1 MKKELQD
8 YIKQVERWIAEG
20 RLSPQIM
27 ERFKTNIGFF
37 QHERLIHLIVT
48 MTFALL
54 TVGSLAMCFCTAYFL
69 PLFFLFL
76 VLEIPY
82 IYHYYKLENGTQKLQ
97 RLYRKA
103 EEIIAGEIEIEIG
116 SNNTSKKGGKV

>member
-1 MKKELQD
+1 MKKELQN
-8 YIKQVERWIAEG
+8 YINQVEQWITEG
-20 RLSPQIM
+20 GLSPEIM
-27 ERFKTNIGFF
+27 ARIRVNIGFF

-54 TVGSLAMCFCTAYFL
+54 TVGSLAMCFCTVYFL

-82 IYHYYKLENGTQKLQ
+82 IYHYYKLENGTQRLQ

-103 EEIIAGEIEIEIG
+103 EEIMAGER
-116 SNNTSKKGGKV
+116 KA

>member
-1 MKKELQD
+1 MKKELQN
-8 YIKQVERWIAEG
+8 YIKQVEQWVEEG

-27 ERFKTNIGFF
+27 ERIKTNIGFF

-54 TVGSLAMCFCTAYFL
+54 TVGSLAMSFCTLYFL

-103 EEIIAGEIEIEIG
+103 EEIIAGERENENTN
-116 SNNTSKKGGKV
+116 SNKKGGKV

>member
-8 YIKQVERWIAEG
+8 YIKQVEWWIEEE

-27 ERFKTNIGFF
+27 ERIRINIGFF

-54 TVGSLAMCFCTAYFL
+54 TVGSLAMCFCTIYFL

-82 IYHYYKLENGTQKLQ
+82 IWHYYRLENGTQKLQ

-103 EEIIAGEIEIEIG
+103 EEIIAGERQAET
-116 SNNTSKKGGKV
+116 NKTSKKGGKV